1 MKKRLLITF
10 GVIAGLVIIFF
21 IFFAIFNVNENETQ
35 TLFSNHMLLSDD
47 FPDNYKPYID
57 ELKKAYPNW
66 EFKALYT
73 DFDWDYVI
81 DQENIFGKNLVPK
94 SYSDSWKNT
103 KPGEYNVEVDSG
115 WVDSSRKAVEFA
127 MDPRSFSLRSFHI
140 IQKLILLLVLR
151 RYFMGQSSTTELLS
165 IKILVER
172 T

>member
-1 MKKRLLITF
+1 MKKRLLITL
-10 GVIAGLVIIFF
+10 GVIAGLIIIFF

-73 DFDWDYVI
+73 NFDWDYVI

-115 WVDSSRKAVEFA
+115 WVDSSRKLW
-127 MDPRSFSLRSFHI
+127 SLRWTREIF
-140 IQKLILLLVLR
+140 
-151 RYFMGQSSTTELLS
+151 
-165 IKILVER
+165 
-172 T
+172 